1 MKKSKGSLLWI
12 SLTVMLVVLLAGLLP
27 TKAFADEATVPEGVY
42 LDDIAIG
49 GMTREQVEA
58 AVDERIQ
65 KLGQVP
71 LRVNVANK
79 AIDIALADI
88 GIYWSNRADV
98 LEKAFSLKTKGS
110 MISQYKM
117 KKDLEHS
124 NMTLSIETDVNR
136 ELLKVFL
143 FDFVSRLEST
153 AVNASVARENGTF
166 VVKGGHAGITVDKD
180 ATYNDLSEAV
190 LTASQTGIK
199 EGAVIVNAV
208 YKKVEPAVSASYFDG
223 FGALLGEG
231 VTQFN
236 ASMKD
241 RSVNV
246 SLATKKFNGVIIY
259 PGESLSALS
268 IMRPVTLDAGYKKAP
283 TYAGGDVVDEIG
295 GGICQV
301 ATTLYNAALN
311 AELGIVYR
319 KAHSRMPSYVP
330 AGLDAMVYSQGN
342 SDFVIQNN
350 YSRPVYI
357 ETIVTTSGSIGEI
370 RFRIFGVEEREA
382 GRTISY
388 ESKLIKDACSFPAE
402 GADPSEYFRLTYD
415 DKMPTIEEAMQTGK
429 EYAEQTGSFYPVV
442 KADVYKVEYKN
453 GQEVKRTRIYTT
465 TYKNAGKGYISGVFK
480 VNPDT
485 YIRAIEFNF
494 KMLEEGKQPIIHWAS
509 HKMDE
514 EKNKPTTTEKPS
526 TEAPTEESTEAPTK
540 KPTEAPT
547 EAPTEKPTP
556 APTEPPTEAP
566 TEKPTPAPTEP
577 PTQAPTNP
585 PTQAPT
591 QAPTDPPA
599 PPTEELSSHDGLGDE

>member
-1 MKKSKGSLLWI
+1 MKKSKGSRLCI
-12 SLTVMLVVLLAGLLP
+12 SFTLMLVVLLTVLLP
-27 TKAFADEATVPEGVY
+27 GKTYAADATVPEGVY

-49 GMTREQVEA
+49 GMTREEVEA
-58 AVDERIQ
+58 AVDARIRD
-65 KLGQVP
+65 LGQVP
-71 LRVNVANK
+71 LRVNVAGK
-79 AIDIALADI
+79 SIDIALADI

-136 ELLKVFL
+136 DLLKVFL

-153 AVNASVARENGTF
+153 ATNASVSRENGTF

-180 ATYNDLSEAV
+180 ATYNDLAEAV
-190 LTASQTGIK
+190 LTASQTGTK
-199 EGAVIVNAV
+199 DGVVVVNAI

-236 ASMKD
+236 ATMKD

-246 SLATKKFNGVIIY
+246 TLATKKFNGVIIY
-259 PGESLSALS
+259 PGETLSTLS

-319 KAHSRMPSYVP
+319 KPHSRMPSYVP

-357 ETIVTTSGSIGEI
+357 ETVVTNNGTFGEI
-370 RFRIFGVEEREA
+370 HFRIYGVEERAA

-388 ESKLIKDACSFPAE
+388 ESKLVEKDCRIPAE
-402 GADPSEYFRLTYD
+402 GADPSEYFRLVYD
-415 DKMPTIEEAMQTGK
+415 DKMPTLEEAAQTGK

-442 KADVYKVEYKN
+442 KADVYKVEYQN
-453 GQEVKRTRIYTT
+453 GKEVKRTRIYTT
-465 TYKNAGKGYISGVFK
+465 TYKNAGKGYISGIFK

-514 EKNKPTTTEKPS
+514 EKNKPTTTPEPS
-526 TEAPTEESTEAPTK
+526 TEESTEAPTEK
-540 KPTEAPT
+540 PTKAPTEAPT
-547 EAPTEKPTP
+547 EAPTQAPTEKPTP
-556 APTEPPTEAP
+556 APTEAPTEAP
-566 TEKPTPAPTEP
+566 TQPPTE
-577 PTQAPTNP
+577 A

-591 QAPTDPPA
+591 QAPTEPPA
-599 PPTEELSSHDGLGDE
+599 PSTEELSSHDGLGDE